1 MSELPQ
7 DTDYALHKATS
18 THFTYKTEVCHT
30 IASLYAFIHVFEVIL
45 EMKYLYNLKCV
56 QGLLLK

>member
-1 MSELPQ
+1 M
-7 DTDYALHKATS
+7 DCALHKATS

-30 IASLYAFIHVFEVIL
+30 IASLYAFIHAFEVIL